1 MSHRKE
7 IKSWPD
13 KVRGFHIAWRLY
25 ERAGLFPACFQPVF
39 ILTLLCTFASKPGSQ
54 GGGMVSL
61 SLGYQAQINTP
72 LSCCLQCEN
81 CYAVWQMAAVYWIII
96 LQQIKLKKNG
106 FRRFLEYA
114 TGFKC
119 ASFLSNSI
127 IWSWIVLIFVKLLI
141 YQVFTSNQ
149 IRG

>member
-1 MSHRKE
+1 
-7 IKSWPD
+7 
-13 KVRGFHIAWRLY
+13 
-25 ERAGLFPACFQPVF
+25 
-39 ILTLLCTFASKPGSQ
+39 
-54 GGGMVSL
+54 
-61 SLGYQAQINTP
+61 
-72 LSCCLQCEN
+72 
-81 CYAVWQMAAVYWIII
+81 MAAVYWIII